1 MADTGRDGPDASSTA
16 EMCAPPVAMQT
27 ARRENLPTIH
37 DLGHGE
43 DGGEAHDIARASTQ
57 QTKGSSDGDGGAKS
71 WNALAS
77 VVVPQDLEEGDR
89 GGSTVAPTPIPGQG
103 PPSFAQSE
111 FYTIVRRQRRDRGG
125 DNLKMKVSH
134 SRVPQLNAEWEFSGW
149 GSMCYLDISPEDQR
163 DAETRLKAPHEV
175 LGHLSAMSVSGNDVS
190 GSVFY
195 AFPLVF
201 ASAGVYSPLCLLTA
215 SLLLL
220 FFRPLLLELAATVRT
235 NGSNY
240 VYLLQFSGRMLALV
254 GAAATLLDAIATSTV
269 SAATASA
276 YLSAEFHSMPI
287 STTLL
292 TVLFLVALGV
302 VALAGIRESASATA
316 AVFIFHMI
324 AMATLAVASVV
335 HWAIK
340 DPNSTILKQNWAL
353 RPGSVGETASAL
365 FYGICVAFLG
375 VTGFECT
382 PSYIEVIRPKDY
394 SSILR
399 NLIIV
404 SALLNTI
411 LSFFACALLPMNTI
425 VNGTNVLSALGR
437 LSGGSWLRILV
448 LIDAVSVLLG
458 GVMTGTVTTIQ
469 LLDRMANDHILP
481 HWFSLRLPVTGSQH
495 IAVLFASGLALLLY
509 IGSGMSLSTVSY
521 VFSIAFL
528 FQLLLFAVSSLLLKL
543 KRSRLS
549 RPPHSGILTLLMA
562 FVVVVVTWA
571 GNVALA
577 PIALGVFAASFFVV
591 LASLLVISTQPTILR
606 FVIFFYSASPLSRW
620 AVTRDWRRYLV
631 SWYKSRRAARICVWI
646 KDDDIHVMLRALLSV
661 QKNVPDARTVIFV
674 HAYRSI
680 DAVPSELHPNA
691 RLLDEAF
698 PTITVDLAFASGS
711 FGPVL
716 VEATSRKLDVPRS
729 RMCVISLSR
738 NHPWELS
745 EYGGLRVIM

>member
-1 MADTGRDGPDASSTA
+1 MTDTRRDDPDASSIA
-16 EMCAPPVAMQT
+16 EGEASHEMRA
-27 ARRENLPTIH
+27 LPIGAQIAWE
-37 DLGHGE
+37 DLPAIPDSGNGGSVE
-43 DGGEAHDIARASTQ
+43 DGGEAHDTARASTL
-57 QTKGSSDGDGGAKS
+57 QTKGASDGDGAKN
-71 WNALAS
+71 WNASANE
-77 VVVPQDLEEGDR
+77 VVK
-89 GGSTVAPTPIPGQG
+89 
-103 PPSFAQSE
+103 
-111 FYTIVRRQRRDRGG
+111 IVRRQRRERGG

-163 DAETRLKAPHEV
+163 DAETRLKAPREV

-201 ASAGVYSPLCLLTA
+201 ASAGIYSPLCLLTA

-220 FFRPLLLELAATVRT
+220 FFRPILLELAATVRT

-240 VYLLQFSGRMLALV
+240 VYLLQFSGKMLALV
-254 GAAATLLDAIATSTV
+254 GAAATLLDAVATSTV

-292 TVLFLVALGV
+292 TVLFLIALGV

-316 AVFIFHMI
+316 AYSYFMR
-324 AMATLAVASVV
+324 ASFNFTTV
-335 HWAIK
+335 HWAAN
-340 DPNSTILKQNWAL
+340 DPHSTVLKQNWAL
-353 RPGSVGETASAL
+353 RPGSVGETIRAL

-411 LSFFACALLPMNTI
+411 LSFFACALLPMDTI
-425 VNGTNVLSALGR
+425 VNGTNVLSAL
-437 LSGGSWLRILV
+437 
-448 LIDAVSVLLG
+448 VLLG

-495 IAVLFASGLALLLY
+495 IAVLSSSGLALLLY

-543 KRSRLS
+543 KRPRLS
-549 RPPHSGILTLLMA
+549 RPPHSGMLTLLMA
-562 FVVVVVTWA
+562 SVVVIMTWA

-577 PIALGVFAASFFVV
+577 PVALGVFAASFFVV
-591 LASLLVISTQPTILR
+591 LGSLLVISTQPTILR
-606 FVIFFYSASPLSRW
+606 LVIFFYSASPLSRW
-620 AVTRDWRRYLV
+620 AITRDWRRHLV

-698 PTITVDLAFASGS
+698 PTITVDLAFASGN

-729 RMCVISLSR
+729 RMCVVSLSR
-738 NHPWELS
+738 DHPWELS